1 MTCLWELDVATGKE
15 RLVADPRAVAPSAEE
30 DLSDAE
36 RALRERT
43 RHRATGIVGY
53 ATDTDVRQAGFVLGG
68 VPWAVELSGGDPV
81 RLDTPT
87 PAMQARPDSPTP
99 GCALA
104 APRHERRRIAPAT
117 GGRSCAGL
125 GCQGRPERC

>member
-36 RALRERT
+36 RALRERM
-43 RHRATGIVGY
+43 RQQATGIVSY
-53 ATDTDVRQAGFVLGG
+53 TTDTDVRRAVFVLGG

-87 PAMQARPDSPTP
+87 PAMQAWPDSSHPRLCA
-99 GCALA
+99 GCTTARTTA
-104 APRHERRRIAPAT
+104 DRAGH
-117 GGRSCAGL
+117 GRSLVRGSRVSGAS
-125 GCQGRPERC
+125 